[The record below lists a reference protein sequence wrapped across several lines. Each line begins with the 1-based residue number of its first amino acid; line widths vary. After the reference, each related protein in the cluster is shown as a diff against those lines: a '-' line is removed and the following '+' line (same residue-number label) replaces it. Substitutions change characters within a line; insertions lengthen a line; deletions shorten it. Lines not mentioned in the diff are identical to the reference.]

1 MTRSLLSGLDTIS
14 HAHCYPVMTPLH
26 VTTQQLL
33 YSTFLMSYRYYS
45 NKKQDGEL
53 THIST
58 VTQFVHITNL
68 L

>member
-1 MTRSLLSGLDTIS
+1 MTRSLLRGLDTIS
-14 HAHCYPVMTPLH
+14 HAHCYSMMAPLH
-26 VTTQQLL
+26 VTKQQLL
-33 YSTFLMSYRYYS
+33 YSTLLMSHRYYS

-53 THIST
+53 IYLST